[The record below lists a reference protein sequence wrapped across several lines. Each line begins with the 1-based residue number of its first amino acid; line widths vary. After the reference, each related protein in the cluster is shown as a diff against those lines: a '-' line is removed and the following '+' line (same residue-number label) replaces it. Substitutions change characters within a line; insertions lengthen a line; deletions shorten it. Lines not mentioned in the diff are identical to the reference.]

1 MEGTFTPAYGAK
13 RPFMRAVE
21 WMPGWVSVDGMWTG

>member
-1 MEGTFTPAYGAK
+1 MEGTFTPTYGAK